1 MKITTAITNCQV
13 VLETGILWDATLL
26 LADDKIAAYGAMKDV
41 EIPEGAKVIDAKG
54 KYVGPGFVD
63 LHVHGGG
70 GYSTCYHPVE
80 ATEFFLKHGTTSLLS
95 TPDYHMNLETYNQVI
110 KTVKEAMPKAKT
122 IKGFYM
128 EGPYTNPLYGSH
140 SATNPWRF
148 GIEPEEYEPLVD
160 ELGDL
165 ALVWTIAPEREG
177 IANFVEYAR
186 KVNPKT
192 VIALGHTISTTEE
205 IIALEKFKPTLLTHA
220 MCATKKKKKD
230 GPGVRSTGVDEYA
243 LQNDEMYTELIS
255 DSCGIHVNKEMQQLM
270 LHYKGYNKVVLVTDS
285 TIHNNPTP
293 EHLAHVKD
301 LNFDPHGG
309 IAGSKMTMDIA
320 CRNIM
325 THTRA
330 GITEAFLRAS
340 RNPARVIG
348 LDNEIGTIAVG
359 KTADLVIVDD
369 KFNVDTVILG
379 GEVQNFDN

>member
-1 MKITTAITNCQV
+1 MNITTAITNCQI

-26 LADDKIAAYGAMKDV
+26 LADSKIAAYGPMKDT
-41 EIPEGAKVIDAKG
+41 EIPEGAKVIDAGG

-70 GYSTCYHPVE
+70 GYSTCYNPIE
-80 ATEFFLKHGTTSLLS
+80 AAEFFLRHGTTSLLS
-95 TPDYHMNLETYNQVI
+95 TPDYHMNLETYNKVI

-128 EGPYTNPLYGSH
+128 EGPYTNPRYGSH
-140 SATNPWRF
+140 SDTNPWRF

-160 ELGDL
+160 ELADL

-177 IANFVEYAR
+177 IANFIEYAR

-192 VIALGHTISTTEE
+192 VIALGHTIATTEE
-205 IIALEKFKPTLLTHA
+205 IVALEKFKPTLLTHA
-220 MCATKKKKKD
+220 MCATHKKKKD

-255 DSCGIHVNKEMQQLM
+255 DSCGIHVNGEMQQLM
-270 LHYKGYNKVVLVTDS
+270 LHYKGYNKIVLVTDS

-293 EHLAHVKD
+293 EKFAHVKD
-301 LNFDPHGG
+301 LNFDPNGG

-330 GITEAFLRAS
+330 GITEAFLMAS

-369 KFNVDTVILG
+369 KFNVDTVILK
-379 GEVQNFDN
+379 GEVQNFD